1 MTTASLKCRGLSG
14 RRTAGRLWCYPPSGA
29 TSLATSHQRHFHNG
43 ETLFICNPNRPLWGT
58 CRIMK
63 SIIINSLVCVSKK
76 EYQFG
81 GYLFC
86 TVNSKKKKKKK
97 FKWFMDCETYFFS
110 QWDMSAN
117 ILIILPLKINLKFE
131 IDNDFLICIPSFT
144 WVLEIAWSWCEILI
158 TDFHAF
164 CSAAAFFF
172 FLGKF

>member
-1 MTTASLKCRGLSG
+1 MTKASLKCRGLSG

-29 TSLATSHQRHFHNG
+29 TILATPHQRLFHKG
-43 ETLFICNPNRPLWGT
+43 ETLFICNPNRPLRGT

-63 SIIINSLVCVSKK
+63 SIIINFLVCVSKK

-86 TVNSKKKKKKK
+86 TVNLKSKRRNWNDLWIVKPL
-97 FKWFMDCETYFFS
+97 FLFYFFS
-110 QWDMSAN
+110 PWDMSAN
-117 ILIILPLKINLKFE
+117 ILIILPLKINLKFQ

-144 WVLEIAWSWCEILI
+144 WVLEIAWSRCEILI

-164 CSAAAFFF
+164 CSAAA
-172 FLGKF
+172 KKN